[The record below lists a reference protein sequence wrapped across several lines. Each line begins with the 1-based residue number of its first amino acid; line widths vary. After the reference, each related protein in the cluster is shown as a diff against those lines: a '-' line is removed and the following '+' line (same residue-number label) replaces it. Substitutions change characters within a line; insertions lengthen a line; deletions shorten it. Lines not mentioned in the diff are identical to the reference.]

1 MCEILLMD
9 PQLTQD
15 QRELGDG
22 IQRSA
27 NALLTVINDILDLSK
42 VESGMMDIEEV
53 PFSLSVVLRDVVRM
67 LSFEADRKKLQFVHE
82 IDFHG
87 TDNLTVL
94 GDPGR
99 VRQIL
104 TNLLSNAVKFTHQG
118 SVELKARPEH
128 EDGDTITVHFTVKDT
143 GIGISLADQSKLFQP
158 FTQADSTTARRF
170 GGTGLGLTICKNVRN
185 TLASVF
191 LLLTPAKARQSHGRR
206 Y

>member
-9 PQLTQD
+9 PKLTQE

-42 VESGMMDIEEV
+42 VESGMMDIEMV

-67 LSFEADRKKLQFVHE
+67 LSFEADRKKLQFLHE

-118 SVELKARPEH
+118 SVELKARAEH
-128 EDGDTITVHFTVKDT
+128 EDEETIIIHFTVKDT
-143 GIGISLADQSKLFQP
+143 GIGISHADQRKLFQP

-170 GGTGLGLTICKNVRN
+170 GGTGLGLTICKNVR
-185 TLASVF
+185 TILAFF
-191 LLLTPAKARQSHGRR
+191 LPLLTSVKASQSHGR
-206 Y
+206 